1 MIRSNETPVAPAI
14 ADEPVSDLSPAAPSV
29 VKVPGEQVIGDSSKT
44 ETKPESV
51 DQTSTLTSTEPS
63 STVGFALP
71 LIALLTGLTLAG
83 WRFAQKRF
91 KKLS

>member
-1 MIRSNETPVAPAI
+1 VIRSNETPVALAL
-14 ADEPVSDLSPAAPSV
+14 ANEPVSELSPAVPLV
-29 VKVPGEQVIGDSSKT
+29 VKVPGEQVVGDSIKS
-44 ETKPESV
+44 ETKPNSV

-71 LIALLTGLTLAG
+71 LIALLTGLILAG